1 MLVGVDPSGRF
12 AGREA
17 YGGATRLGTPLPW
30 CGPSR
35 AAILRR
41 SAAATP
47 VVPPRETRALST
59 SVEGLVE
66 TSSGCLYALPARAAC
81 PSPGATAQRRGAPVP
96 DSQVVDLDELWTRSL
111 GDLQGTLTGAAL
123 RAWLDETRPVGFSQ
137 DTVVLA
143 APHSFAREQLDTRY
157 GGALRSALTKA
168 AGRALNVVVT
178 VRPDPQPEPASPH
191 PGTVGERRAWAPEA
205 FPRPASDR
213 DSALNEKYT
222 FDRFVIGGSNRF
234 AHAAAFAVA
243 EAPAKA
249 YNPLFIYGSAGLGK
263 THLLQAVGHYT
274 TSLYPYLRVRYVT
287 SEQFTNEFIDA
298 ISNHRQVPF
307 QRRYRD
313 VDVLLIDDIQFL
325 ENKERTQEEF
335 FHTFNALHN
344 AQKQIVISSDRPP
357 KQIGQ
362 LEDRLRT
369 RFHWGLITDIQ
380 PPDLETRLAI
390 LRKKSGQDRLLVP
403 GDVLELIASR
413 IQSNIRE
420 LEGAL
425 IRVTAAG
432 SLQQTEVTL
441 HMAQVV
447 LKDLFPDD
455 GNSDISVSLI
465 MTETATYF
473 GLTLDDLCS
482 PNRTRQLVTAR
493 QIAMYLT
500 RELTDLSLPKIGQA
514 FGGRDH
520 TTVMHANSKI
530 SGLMKERPAIYEQVQ
545 ELTSRIKTSARQAR

>member
-1 MLVGVDPSGRF
+1 MP
-12 AGREA
+12 EA
-17 YGGATRLGTPLPW
+17 
-30 CGPSR
+30 
-35 AAILRR
+35 
-41 SAAATP
+41 
-47 VVPPRETRALST
+47 VVL
-59 SVEGLVE
+59 
-66 TSSGCLYALPARAAC
+66 
-81 PSPGATAQRRGAPVP
+81 
-96 DSQVVDLDELWTRSL
+96 DLDELWARSL
-111 GDLQGTLTGAAL
+111 AAL
-123 RAWLDETRPVGFSQ
+123 QEQATGPAFRAWLDETRPVGFSQ

-143 APHSFAREQLDTRY
+143 APHGFAREQLDTRF
-157 GGALRSALTKA
+157 GGVLRTALTAA

-178 VRPDPQPEPASPH
+178 VRPDPQPEPFASQTSVTSPATSSEH
-191 PGTVGERRAWAPEA
+191 EPFDDE
-205 FPRPASDR
+205 FPRAAAAPGDF
-213 DSALNEKYT
+213 DLNEKYT
-222 FDRFVIGGSNRF
+222 FDRFVIGASNRF

-243 EAPAKA
+243 EAPARA
-249 YNPLFIYGSAGLGK
+249 YNPLFIYGFAGLGK

-274 TSLYPYLRVRYVT
+274 RSLFPGLRVRYVT
-287 SEQFTNEFIDA
+287 SEQFTNEFIDG
-298 ISNHRQVPF
+298 ISNKRQGSF

-325 ENKERTQEEF
+325 ATRERTQEEF
-335 FHTFNALHN
+335 FHTFNALHT

-369 RFHWGLITDIQ
+369 RFEWGLITDIQ

-390 LRKKSGQDRLLVP
+390 LRKKSAQDGLPVP
-403 GDVLELIASR
+403 DDVLELIASR

-432 SLQQTEVTL
+432 SLQQTEITL
-441 HMAQVV
+441 NMAQVV
-447 LKDLFPDD
+447 LKDLFPDG

-473 GLTLDDLCS
+473 DLTLDDLCS

-520 TTVMHANSKI
+520 TTVMHANTKI
-530 SGLMKERPAIYEQVQ
+530 GALMKERHTIYEQVQ
-545 ELTSRIKTSARQAR
+545 ELTTRIKTSARQSR

>member
-1 MLVGVDPSGRF
+1 VSDSDPGDV
-12 AGREA
+12 
-17 YGGATRLGTPLPW
+17 TVLW
-30 CGPSR
+30 KH
-35 AAILRR
+35 
-41 SAAATP
+41 
-47 VVPPRETRALST
+47 AL
-59 SVEGLVE
+59 EELQ
-66 TSSGCLYALPARAAC
+66 SS
-81 PSPGATAQRRGAPVP
+81 
-96 DSQVVDLDELWTRSL
+96 
-111 GDLQGTLTGAAL
+111 LTGAAQ
-123 RAWLDETRPVGFSQ
+123 RAWLDETVPVGYSD

-143 APHSFAREQLDTRY
+143 APHAFAREQLDTRY
-157 GGALRSALTKA
+157 GPALRTALSRA
-168 AGRALNVVVT
+168 AGRALRVMVT
-178 VRPDPQPEPASPH
+178 VRPDAAPSPPRAAMDPEEHRSEAARQSS
-191 PGTVGERRAWAPEA
+191 GAPEA
-205 FPRPASDR
+205 FPMRRAER
-213 DSALNEKYT
+213 DTALNDKYT
-222 FDRFVIGGSNRF
+222 FERFVIGASNRF

-249 YNPLFIYGSAGLGK
+249 YNPLFVYGGAGLGK

-274 TSLYPYLRVRYVT
+274 TSLYPGTEVRYVT

-325 ENKERTQEEF
+325 ATRERTQEEF

-344 AQKQIVISSDRPP
+344 AEKQIVISSDRPP
-357 KQIGQ
+357 KQMGE

-369 RFHWGLITDIQ
+369 RFEWGLITDIQ

-390 LRKKSGQDRLLVP
+390 LRKKSTQEHLPVP
-403 GDVLELIASR
+403 HDVLELIASR
-413 IQSNIRE
+413 ISSNIRE

-425 IRVTAAG
+425 IRVTAFA
-432 SLQQTEVTL
+432 SLQRAEVTL
-441 HMAQVV
+441 HLAQVV
-447 LKDLFPDD
+447 LKDLFPDA
-455 GNSDISVSLI
+455 GSSEISVGLI
-465 MTETATYF
+465 MGETANYF

-482 PNRTRQLVTAR
+482 ASRTRQLVNAR

-520 TTVMHANSKI
+520 TTVIHANNKI
-530 SGLMKERPAIYEQVQ
+530 SGLMQERPMIYEQVQ

>member
-1 MLVGVDPSGRF
+1 MP
-12 AGREA
+12 E
-17 YGGATRLGTPLPW
+17 
-30 CGPSR
+30 
-35 AAILRR
+35 
-41 SAAATP
+41 SA
-47 VVPPRETRALST
+47 VI
-59 SVEGLVE
+59 
-66 TSSGCLYALPARAAC
+66 
-81 PSPGATAQRRGAPVP
+81 
-96 DSQVVDLDELWTRSL
+96 DLDDLWSRSL
-111 GDLQGTLTGAAL
+111 GALQESLTGPAL

-157 GGALRSALTKA
+157 GSALRAALTAA

-178 VRPDPQPEPASPH
+178 VRPDPQPEPAGDPVAPVSVTSPA
-191 PGTVGERRAWAPEA
+191 TVRERETWTPEE
-205 FPRPASDR
+205 FSRTSGSR
-213 DSALNEKYT
+213 DHALNEKYT
-222 FDRFVIGGSNRF
+222 FDRFVIGSSNRF

-263 THLLQAVGHYT
+263 THLLQAVGHYAV
-274 TSLYPYLRVRYVT
+274 SLFPQLRVRYVT
-287 SEQFTNEFIDA
+287 SEQFTNEFIDG
-298 ISNHRQVPF
+298 ISNKRQGSF

-325 ENKERTQEEF
+325 ATRERTQEEF
-335 FHTFNALHN
+335 FHTFNALHT

-369 RFHWGLITDIQ
+369 RFEWGLITDIQ

-390 LRKKSGQDRLLVP
+390 LRKKSAQERLPVP
-403 GDVLELIASR
+403 DDVLELIASR

-432 SLQQTEVTL
+432 SLQQTEITMN
-441 HMAQVV
+441 MAQVV
-447 LKDLFPDD
+447 LKDLFPDG

-473 GLTLDDLCS
+473 ELTLDDLCS

-520 TTVMHANSKI
+520 TTVMHANTKI
-530 SGLMKERPAIYEQVQ
+530 SALMKERHAIYEQVQ
-545 ELTSRIKTSARQAR
+545 ELTSRIKTSARQPR

>member
-1 MLVGVDPSGRF
+1 M
-12 AGREA
+12 
-17 YGGATRLGTPLPW
+17 
-30 CGPSR
+30 
-35 AAILRR
+35 
-41 SAAATP
+41 
-47 VVPPRETRALST
+47 
-59 SVEGLVE
+59 
-66 TSSGCLYALPARAAC
+66 
-81 PSPGATAQRRGAPVP
+81 P

>member
-1 MLVGVDPSGRF
+1 MP
-12 AGREA
+12 EA
-17 YGGATRLGTPLPW
+17 T
-30 CGPSR
+30 
-35 AAILRR
+35 
-41 SAAATP
+41 
-47 VVPPRETRALST
+47 
-59 SVEGLVE
+59 LVE
-66 TSSGCLYALPARAAC
+66 
-81 PSPGATAQRRGAPVP
+81 
-96 DSQVVDLDELWTRSL
+96 LDDLWTRSL
-111 GDLQGTLTGAAL
+111 GELQESLTSAAL
-123 RAWLDETRPVGFSQ
+123 RAWLDDTRPVGFSQ

-143 APHSFAREQLDTRY
+143 APHSFAREQLDVRY
-157 GGALRSALTKA
+157 GAALRGALTRA
-168 AGRALNVVVT
+168 AGRALNVVIT
-178 VRPDPQPEPASPH
+178 VRPEPVAP
-191 PGTVGERRAWAPEA
+191 PDGVPTTAAPPTAEERRAWAPEPFA
-205 FPRPASDR
+205 RGGGDR
-213 DSALNEKYT
+213 ATPLNENYT
-222 FDRFVIGGSNRF
+222 FDRFVIGASNRF

-274 TSLYPYLRVRYVT
+274 TSLYPSLKLRYVT

-344 AQKQIVISSDRPP
+344 AEKQIVISSDRPP
-357 KQIGQ
+357 KQIGH

-369 RFHWGLITDIQ
+369 RFEWGLMTDIQ

-390 LRKKSGQDRLLVP
+390 LRKKSTHDRMPVP
-403 GDVLELIASR
+403 DDVLELIASR

-432 SLQQTEVTL
+432 SLQHTEVTL
-441 HMAQVV
+441 PMAQVV
-447 LKDLFPDD
+447 LKDLFPDG
-455 GNSDISVSLI
+455 GNSEISVTLI

-482 PNRTRQLVTAR
+482 PNRTRQLVNAR

-520 TTVMHANSKI
+520 TTVMHANAKI
-530 SGLMKERPAIYEQVQ
+530 SGLMKERPAIYEQIQ
-545 ELTSRIKTSARQAR
+545 ELTSRVKTSARRAR

>member
-1 MLVGVDPSGRF
+1 
-12 AGREA
+12 
-17 YGGATRLGTPLPW
+17 
-30 CGPSR
+30 
-35 AAILRR
+35 
-41 SAAATP
+41 
-47 VVPPRETRALST
+47 
-59 SVEGLVE
+59 
-66 TSSGCLYALPARAAC
+66 
-81 PSPGATAQRRGAPVP
+81 
-96 DSQVVDLDELWTRSL
+96 
-111 GDLQGTLTGAAL
+111 
-123 RAWLDETRPVGFSQ
+123 VGFSQ

-157 GGALRSALTKA
+157 AGALRAALTQA

-178 VRPDPQPEPASPH
+178 VRPDPQPEPAL
-191 PGTVGERRAWAPEA
+191 EA
-205 FPRPASDR
+205 APASSVTSPATFSERETWKPEEFSRTTQGHDT
-213 DSALNEKYT
+213 SLNEKYT
-222 FDRFVIGGSNRF
+222 FDRFVIGASNRF

-274 TSLYPYLRVRYVT
+274 TSLFPHMRVRYVT
-287 SEQFTNEFIDA
+287 SEQFTNEFIDG
-298 ISNHRQVPF
+298 ISNKRQGSF

-325 ENKERTQEEF
+325 ATRERTQEEF
-335 FHTFNALHN
+335 FHTFNALHT

-369 RFHWGLITDIQ
+369 RFEWGLITDIQ

-390 LRKKSGQDRLLVP
+390 LRKKATQDQLPVP
-403 GDVLELIASR
+403 DDVLELIASR

-432 SLQQTEVTL
+432 SLQQTEITMN
-441 HMAQVV
+441 MAQVV
-447 LKDLFPDD
+447 LKDLFPDG

-520 TTVMHANSKI
+520 TTVMHANTKI
-530 SGLMKERPAIYEQVQ
+530 SALMKERHAIYEQVQ
-545 ELTSRIKTSARQAR
+545 ELTSRIKTSARQPR

>member
-1 MLVGVDPSGRF
+1 VAAPARP
-12 AGREA
+12 AEA
-17 YGGATRLGTPLPW
+17 AR
-30 CGPSR
+30 
-35 AAILRR
+35 
-41 SAAATP
+41 ATP
-47 VVPPRETRALST
+47 S
-59 SVEGLVE
+59 
-66 TSSGCLYALPARAAC
+66 
-81 PSPGATAQRRGAPVP
+81 
-96 DSQVVDLDELWTRSL
+96 
-111 GDLQGTLTGAAL
+111 
-123 RAWLDETRPVGFSQ
+123 
-137 DTVVLA
+137 
-143 APHSFAREQLDTRY
+143 
-157 GGALRSALTKA
+157 
-168 AGRALNVVVT
+168 
-178 VRPDPQPEPASPH
+178 
-191 PGTVGERRAWAPEA
+191 VGERKAWAPEV
-205 FPRPASDR
+205 FPRTISDR
-213 DSALNEKYT
+213 DGALNEKYT
-222 FDRFVIGGSNRF
+222 FDRFVIGASNRF

-243 EAPAKA
+243 EAPAQA
-249 YNPLFIYGSAGLGK
+249 YNPLFVYGAAGLGK

-274 TSLYPYLRVRYVT
+274 RSLYSDLKVRYVT
-287 SEQFTNEFIDA
+287 SEQFTNEFIDG
-298 ISNHRQVPF
+298 ISNKRQVSF

-325 ENKERTQEEF
+325 ATRERTQEEF
-335 FHTFNALHN
+335 FHTFNALHT

-369 RFHWGLITDIQ
+369 RFEWGLITDIQ

-390 LRKKSGQDRLLVP
+390 LRKKAAQDRLPVP
-403 GDVLELIASR
+403 DDVLELIASR

-432 SLQQTEVTL
+432 SLQHTEITL
-441 HMAQVV
+441 NMAQVV
-447 LKDLFPDD
+447 LKDLFPEG
-455 GNSDISVSLI
+455 GNSEISVSLI

-530 SGLMKERPAIYEQVQ
+530 SALMKERPAIYEQIQ
-545 ELTSRIKTSARQAR
+545 ELTSRTKTSARQVH

>member
-1 MLVGVDPSGRF
+1 MTDAAHPEPV
-12 AGREA
+12 AGKE
-17 YGGATRLGTPLPW
+17 
-30 CGPSR
+30 
-35 AAILRR
+35 
-41 SAAATP
+41 
-47 VVPPRETRALST
+47 E
-59 SVEGLVE
+59 
-66 TSSGCLYALPARAAC
+66 
-81 PSPGATAQRRGAPVP
+81 APVP
-96 DSQVVDLDELWTRSL
+96 ESAVLDLDELWLRSL
-111 GDLQGTLTGAAL
+111 GSLQDQLTGPAL

-157 GGALRSALTKA
+157 GPALRTALTQA

-178 VRPDPQPEPASPH
+178 VRPDPRPEPM
-191 PGTVGERRAWAPEA
+191 TAPA
-205 FPRPASDR
+205 AAPASVTAPATSNERGIWGSDVLHAGTRSR
-213 DSALNEKYT
+213 DSDLNEKYT
-222 FDRFVIGGSNRF
+222 FDRFVIGASNRF

-263 THLLQAVGHYT
+263 THLLQAVGHYAS
-274 TSLYPYLRVRYVT
+274 SLFPGLRIRYVT
-287 SEQFTNEFIDA
+287 SEQFTNEFIDG
-298 ISNHRQVPF
+298 ISNKRQGSF

-325 ENKERTQEEF
+325 ATRERTQEEF
-335 FHTFNALHN
+335 FHTFNALHT

-369 RFHWGLITDIQ
+369 RFEWGLITDIQ

-390 LRKKSGQDRLLVP
+390 LRKKSTQDRLPVP
-403 GDVLELIASR
+403 DDVLELIASR

-432 SLQQTEVTL
+432 SLQQTEITL
-441 HMAQVV
+441 NMAQVV
-447 LKDLFPDD
+447 LKDLFPDG

-520 TTVMHANSKI
+520 TTVMHANTKI
-530 SGLMKERPAIYEQVQ
+530 SALMKERHAIYEQVQ

>member
-1 MLVGVDPSGRF
+1 MP
-12 AGREA
+12 E
-17 YGGATRLGTPLPW
+17 
-30 CGPSR
+30 
-35 AAILRR
+35 
-41 SAAATP
+41 SA
-47 VVPPRETRALST
+47 VI
-59 SVEGLVE
+59 
-66 TSSGCLYALPARAAC
+66 
-81 PSPGATAQRRGAPVP
+81 
-96 DSQVVDLDELWTRSL
+96 DLDDLWNRSL
-111 GDLQGTLTGAAL
+111 GSLQASGTGPAL

-157 GGALRSALTKA
+157 GSALRSALTEA

-178 VRPDPQPEPASPH
+178 VRPDPQPEPVAGTPAATSVTSPA
-191 PGTVGERRAWAPEA
+191 TSGERESWAPEE
-205 FPRPASDR
+205 FSRASAGAAGD
-213 DSALNEKYT
+213 ALNEKYT
-222 FDRFVIGGSNRF
+222 FDRFVIGSSNRF

-263 THLLQAVGHYT
+263 THLLQAVGHYAM
-274 TSLYPYLRVRYVT
+274 SLFPQLRVRYVT
-287 SEQFTNEFIDA
+287 SEQFTNEFIDG
-298 ISNHRQVPF
+298 ISNKRQGSF

-325 ENKERTQEEF
+325 ATRERTQEEF
-335 FHTFNALHN
+335 FHTFNALHT

-369 RFHWGLITDIQ
+369 RFEWGLITDIQ

-390 LRKKSGQDRLLVP
+390 LRKKSAQERLPVP
-403 GDVLELIASR
+403 DDVLELIASR

-432 SLQQTEVTL
+432 SLQQTEITMN
-441 HMAQVV
+441 MAQVV
-447 LKDLFPDD
+447 LKDLFPDG

-500 RELTDLSLPKIGQA
+500 RELTALSLPKIGQA

-520 TTVMHANSKI
+520 TTVMHANTKI
-530 SGLMKERPAIYEQVQ
+530 SALMKERHAIYEQVQ
-545 ELTSRIKTSARQAR
+545 ELTSRIKTSARSSR